1 MKTVCCICQQTM
13 KEGPTKDDKV
23 SHGIC
28 DACMPQ
34 YLIDN
39 GTDSEGFRPFYDDI
53 EANKK
58 IVDRKLWLDEVI
70 HKGFYYK

>member
-1 MKTVCCICQQTM
+1 MKHKIGKREHV
-13 KEGPTKDDKV
+13 KLENE
-23 SHGIC
+23 
-28 DACMPQ
+28 
-34 YLIDN
+34 LIEVTNKLIQLDQ
-39 GTDSEGFRPFYDDI
+39 TDSEGFKPFYDDI